1 MLSPVVSVFL
11 VLVFIILCISK
22 IKLHPSL
29 VLFVASLTL
38 GFLLQIPIY
47 KSFSLIFDGLIG
59 VIKSLGLLIFF
70 GIIIGVLL
78 EKSGGTYSIAR
89 GILKYLK
96 KIPLPYAISFIG
108 YLVSI
113 PIFCD
118 AAFAILFNLNKTF
131 SKHAKISLT
140 GLSVALSTG
149 LFAPHVLVPPTPG
162 PLAAAF
168 NLKLDNLFLL
178 VIFGSIFAFILALIG
193 AVYANFIIK
202 KKGVNNYSNDIIVLK
217 QEVKNS
223 PSFSQA
229 ILPIIVPVFLLSIRP
244 ISNFI
249 SNNQILNEVANI
261 ISHPVFAL
269 GIGMLFS
276 LQLIK
281 INRKKIITSS
291 FRQAIKQVFP
301 ILLITG
307 IGGGLGKV
315 IQTIPFQ
322 EYLTNQSLYGSFGLL
337 VPFLIAAFLKT
348 AQGSSTV
355 AIITSSSICFPLV
368 PIIGLDT
375 ELGKVWII
383 MAIGVGSMTI
393 SHVNDSYFWVVS
405 QMSKMDTKTA
415 LRSHTLGTL
424 IQGLVGFIILFV
436 CYTVWINI

>member
-1 MLSPVVSVFL
+1 
-11 VLVFIILCISK
+11 
-22 IKLHPSL
+22 
-29 VLFVASLTL
+29 
-38 GFLLQIPIY
+38 
-47 KSFSLIFDGLIG
+47 
-59 VIKSLGLLIFF
+59 
-70 GIIIGVLL
+70 
-78 EKSGGTYSIAR
+78 
-89 GILKYLK
+89 
-96 KIPLPYAISFIG
+96 
-108 YLVSI
+108 
-113 PIFCD
+113 
-118 AAFAILFNLNKTF
+118 
-131 SKHAKISLT
+131 
-140 GLSVALSTG
+140 
-149 LFAPHVLVPPTPG
+149 
-162 PLAAAF
+162 
-168 NLKLDNLFLL
+168 
-178 VIFGSIFAFILALIG
+178 
-193 AVYANFIIK
+193 
-202 KKGVNNYSNDIIVLK
+202 
-217 QEVKNS
+217 
-223 PSFSQA
+223 
-229 ILPIIVPVFLLSIRP
+229 
-244 ISNFI
+244 
-249 SNNQILNEVANI
+249 
-261 ISHPVFAL
+261 
-269 GIGMLFS
+269 MLFS

-291 FRQAIKQVFP
+291 FIQAIKQVFP

-436 CYTVWINI
+436 CYTIWINI